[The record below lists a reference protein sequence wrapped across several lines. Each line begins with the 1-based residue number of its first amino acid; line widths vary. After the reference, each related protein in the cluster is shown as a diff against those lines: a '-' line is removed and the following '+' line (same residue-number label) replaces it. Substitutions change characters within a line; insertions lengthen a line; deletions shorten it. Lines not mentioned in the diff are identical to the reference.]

1 MGGATLLPMRFFL
14 LALSLIL
21 LPATQPAMADAAKA
35 GSASLDDLFQQLKRS
50 GNENA
55 AGRIARTITDRLG
68 DSGSATVDFLLLKA
82 NEAMAENKN
91 DVALDLLDQVI
102 MLDPDFA
109 EGWNRR
115 ATLHYKMRNFTK
127 SVADINAVLEREPR
141 HFGALSG
148 LAAIFMATGREES
161 ALAVYERVLVIYP
174 MMRDAQRA
182 VGTLADKLTG
192 DGI

>member
-14 LALSLIL
+14 LALSMIL

-35 GSASLDDLFQQLKRS
+35 GTASLDDLFQQLKRS

-82 NEAMAENKN
+82 NEAMAESKN

-102 MLDPDFA
+102 MLDSDFA

>member
-35 GSASLDDLFQQLKRS
+35 GTASLDDLFQQLKRS